1 MEFVHVKRG
10 QTQPMRVLLQPR
22 NWKQSMESPMKVTQF
37 TVGLK
42 AAKHCFVFG
51 SQDEP
56 LQHTVLG
63 ETTTSAF

>member
-42 AAKHCFVFG
+42 AAKHCAHG